1 VTTRRFAP
9 LLTAFAVLL
18 AVVAPAA
25 AQEALDVRLVDSTL
39 EADGTTSLV
48 VTVDGPSIGD
58 EGVPADAFAVREN
71 GEAIEGL
78 RVAPVVE
85 EEEPPPS
92 TVVILFDISGS
103 AAGEPIAAA
112 RDAAIGLVE
121 TVVPQGV
128 EVGLVPFGN
137 AAEVAVEPTDQI
149 DVLRAAI
156 ADLEA
161 GGNTALYDAVV
172 LGAELFA
179 DREGERSIVLF
190 TDGGDNT
197 SEASLEEAVA
207 ASVEAGAPLINVAL
221 ITPDQDP
228 EVLDQLA
235 VGTDGRLLEVEDVG
249 ELEGAFEQV
258 ARSLTSQ
265 YVLRY
270 DSDILGEE
278 LDLTV
283 TVDHEGQ
290 FGELQA
296 VLLNPRVE
304 FEVEEALPEPTPV
317 APREVGLLGDP
328 VVLAIA
334 LATAF
339 LALLLLFGLLF
350 VPRADRAASRTLRR
364 GVTMISRGDS
374 GRASADSGLA
384 ASAIGR
390 AAVDLVSKAPRPEG
404 YDERVQTDIDR
415 AGWQLRS
422 SEFTTIRV
430 VATLAGFVLLWALSG
445 RLWMGL
451 LGAVAGA
458 IGPAVFLSSA
468 KSRRQAKFMK
478 QLPDTLQLL
487 AGTLKA
493 GYGVLQAIDTV
504 VKEVEDPTSTEFQ
517 RALTEARLGLPLE
530 DSLGDMAE
538 RIDSDD
544 FRWVVV
550 AMNIQRQ
557 VGGNLAE
564 LLETVAATLRGR
576 EQVRR
581 QISALSAE
589 GRLSAIILI
598 ALPFVILG
606 FLLMTNPAYLAPLL
620 TNFLGWIMLGLVS
633 VLMVIGVIW
642 IRKMITIDV

>member
-39 EADGTTSLV
+39 EADGTTTLV
-48 VTVDGPSIGD
+48 LTVDGPSIGD
-58 EGVPADAFAVREN
+58 EGVPADAFAVTEN
-71 GEAIEGL
+71 GETIEGL

-137 AAEVAVEPTDQI
+137 AAEVAVEPTDQV

-197 SEASLEEAVA
+197 SEASDRGSRRRLSRGWRATHQRRA
-207 ASVEAGAPLINVAL
+207 DHPGPGPRGPRPARGRHRRPTPRGRGRRGA
-221 ITPDQDP
+221 
-228 EVLDQLA
+228 
-235 VGTDGRLLEVEDVG
+235 R
-249 ELEGAFEQV
+249 GAFEQV

-390 AAVDLVSKAPRPEG
+390 AAVDLVSKAPRP
-404 YDERVQTDIDR
+404 R
-415 AGWQLRS
+415 A
-422 SEFTTIRV
+422 TTSVCR
-430 VATLAGFVLLWALSG
+430 
-445 RLWMGL
+445 
-451 LGAVAGA
+451 
-458 IGPAVFLSSA
+458 
-468 KSRRQAKFMK
+468 
-478 QLPDTLQLL
+478 
-487 AGTLKA
+487 
-493 GYGVLQAIDTV
+493 
-504 VKEVEDPTSTEFQ
+504 PTSTGPGGSCA
-517 RALTEARLGLPLE
+517 RA
-530 DSLGDMAE
+530 S
-538 RIDSDD
+538 S
-544 FRWVVV
+544 
-550 AMNIQRQ
+550 
-557 VGGNLAE
+557 
-564 LLETVAATLRGR
+564 
-576 EQVRR
+576 RR
-581 QISALSAE
+581 SGSSRRSAGSCCS
-589 GRLSAIILI
+589 G
-598 ALPFVILG
+598 P
-606 FLLMTNPAYLAPLL
+606 
-620 TNFLGWIMLGLVS
+620 
-633 VLMVIGVIW
+633 
-642 IRKMITIDV
+642 